1 MTCRGGRVEATK
13 LKTSHWI
20 ASDQYS
26 MFEDGLPLNLNS
38 FELFLFGASFRVFG
52 RAQQQWLK

>member
-1 MTCRGGRVEATK
+1 
-13 LKTSHWI
+13 
-20 ASDQYS
+20 